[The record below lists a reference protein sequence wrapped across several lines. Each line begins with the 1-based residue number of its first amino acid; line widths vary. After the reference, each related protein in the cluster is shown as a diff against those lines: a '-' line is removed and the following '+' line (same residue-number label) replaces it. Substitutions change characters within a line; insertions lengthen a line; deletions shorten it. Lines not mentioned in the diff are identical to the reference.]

1 VICVENLDER
11 TIRDLKRAEREARRE
26 SRERNRKDYEYFDP
40 EEDEKSL
47 RYLTKNNKPKKKG
60 K

>member
-1 VICVENLDER
+1 MISVENLDER

-26 SRERNRKDYEYFDP
+26 NRERNRKDYEYFDP
-40 EEDEKSL
+40 EEDEESL
-47 RYLTKNNKPKKKG
+47 RYLTKNNKPKKKS